1 VSDRKKE
8 TAPNGGPISETS
20 QTNSSTSSVL
30 LDKILASLSQV
41 KKVSGGYTALCPFH
55 DDHKPSLMVFE
66 NGGFNCHAS
75 SCGEHG
81 NHFRLAEQLGID
93 TGIEKRPKQSL
104 NAFREYLGKRLGVEP
119 SEVEKVAS
127 QLNIRANKGALSF
140 MIAMPPSQFVGYVTH
155 NPGKEPKYLAPSRE
169 YLHKY
174 GGRNDLKG
182 VLFGLDLAL
191 NMVTINRLDEKIP
204 NIRSNLLLTEG
215 YFDVLGCL
223 AHGIPAAAV
232 MGMANGSEEAIRRV
246 YNNLFEAGI
255 SRVML
260 CFDRDN
266 AGRKFTLDYM
276 KYFLSRPGIWT
287 DVILLPEEYKD
298 INDGLQQEGKA
309 YFTKLELY
317 KHNPIE
323 AFIELEHIE
332 EEIEKGG
339 FERHIA
345 LMKVARFFSE
355 MHKVHRERVDHS
367 SLIERLG
374 ASQSEWNALFEELP
388 LEREKERIKNEMT
401 REGRIFLENIES
413 DPVGAFQRLK
423 DRGELSVRSL
433 EKRKP
438 ISVAEELPEIL
449 EEIRHEGDGH
459 RLHDASGIDNI
470 VIQPVDLV
478 TIAAATGV
486 GKTTFAL
493 NVADYFLKD
502 KRRVLFVSYEINR
515 GRLFSQLLALR
526 GSTEKRTVYRNL
538 KKKNTTVAISPDYEN
553 LSIIADPAFT
563 VEELTRLVGKYQ
575 EERPLD
581 LIIVDYDQLAQTE
594 GRFDNEERR
603 VSFISQTLKGITL
616 DYGVPV
622 ILLSQISKEGL
633 LRFSRQKEFDSS
645 IVLKLEPP
653 LKKDSKGKKRE
664 MTDEE
669 LKEYYEESKRE
680 VIVLVDKYRDGQA
693 KREYSIMIDFETGRI
708 PSKSE
713 YDPISN
719 PDPRE
724 PDNKRWR

>member
-1 VSDRKKE
+1 MTEKKNE
-8 TAPNGGPISETS
+8 TAPNGGPIQNETHNKDLN
-20 QTNSSTSSVL
+20 TPDVT
-30 LDKILASLSQV
+30 LDGILSSLSEV
-41 KKVSGGYTALCPFH
+41 KKVKGGYTALCPFH
-55 DDHKPSLMVFE
+55 DDHNPSLMVFE
-66 NGGFNCHAS
+66 NGGFYCRA
-75 SCGEHG
+75 CQEKGTLYY
-81 NHFRLAEQLGID
+81 LARHLGIAD
-93 TGIEKRPKQSL
+93 ASDKAQKYSL
-104 NAFREYLGKRLGVEP
+104 NAFREYLSKRLGIDP
-119 SEVEKVAS
+119 QDVEKVAS
-127 QLNIRANKGALSF
+127 RLNIRAKNNELHLLLT
-140 MIAMPPSQFVGYVTH
+140 MPPNKLVGHITH
-155 NPGKEPKYLAPSRE
+155 DPKDKKAKYRLPSKQYLDRV
-169 YLHKY
+169 
-174 GGRNDLKG
+174 GITDLKG
-182 VLFGLDLAL
+182 TLYGLDLAL
-191 NMVTINRLDEKIP
+191 NAYKVNKLDERIKGLASSI
-204 NIRSNLLLTEG
+204 LLTEG
-215 YFDVLGCL
+215 IFDALGCL
-223 AHGIPAAAV
+223 AQQETIAAAAT
-232 MGMANGSEEAIRRV
+232 MGGLNGSEEAIRKV
-246 YNNLFEAGI
+246 YSNLLEAGI
-255 SRVML
+255 SRVVL
-260 CFDRDN
+260 CFDSDSS
-266 AGRKFTLDYM
+266 GRKFTLDYM

-298 INDGLQQEGKA
+298 INEGLQQEGKA

-317 KHNPIE
+317 KLEPVH
-323 AFIELEHIE
+323 AFIELERLE

-355 MHKVHRERVDHS
+355 MHPVHREKINENA
-367 SLIERLG
+367 LIERLG
-374 ASQSEWNALFEELP
+374 TSENEWNALFEELP
-388 LEREKERIKNEMT
+388 IEREKERIKNELA
-401 REGRIFLENIES
+401 REGRIFLEKVED

-438 ISVAEELPEIL
+438 VSVAEELPEIL
-449 EEIRHEGDGH
+449 KEIQHEGDGH

-478 TIAAATGV
+478 TIAAGTGV

-493 NVADYFLKD
+493 NVADYFLRD
-502 KRRVLFVSYEINR
+502 KKRVLFVSYEINR
-515 GRLFSQLLALR
+515 GRLLSQLVAIR
-526 GSTEKRTVYRNL
+526 ANKKKSDVYRDL
-538 KKKNTTVAISPDYEN
+538 KKGAKVDLETVEG

-575 EERPLD
+575 EEKPLD